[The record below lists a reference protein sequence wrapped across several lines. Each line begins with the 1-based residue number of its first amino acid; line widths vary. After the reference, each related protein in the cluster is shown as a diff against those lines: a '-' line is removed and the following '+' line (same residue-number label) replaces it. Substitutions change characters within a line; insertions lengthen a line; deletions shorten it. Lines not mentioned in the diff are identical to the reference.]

1 MIASSPQPLDWFP
14 FNIVMVISES
24 LLTFLYCYGIVL
36 TEVSQLEENMT
47 LLVSQVEALHG
58 DIEYPFEHSFTENL
72 YYAGLAKSVLDTA
85 KIRYA
90 SEFSVA
96 EGKAYETLDMTFV
109 SVEQVYTFLLF
120 EQRYMV
126 AEARKAL
133 TAIPKPSLFRRSRT
147 VHVNSDAV
155 VQQLITSY
163 TRVIQILDVRKK
175 TELSQ
180 AVTLS

>member
-1 MIASSPQPLDWFP
+1 
-14 FNIVMVISES
+14 
-24 LLTFLYCYGIVL
+24 
-36 TEVSQLEENMT
+36 MT

-72 YYAGLAKSVLDTA
+72 HYTGLAKSTLDA
-85 KIRYA
+85 ANIQYD

-96 EGKAYETLDMTFV
+96 NGTAFETLDMTFV
-109 SVEQVYTFLLF
+109 SVEQAYTFLLF

-133 TAIPKPSLFRRSRT
+133 TAPSKPSLFRRSRT
-147 VHVNSDAV
+147 VHVDSDAV
-155 VQQLITSY
+155 VQQLIASY
-163 TRVIQILDVRKK
+163 TRIIQMLDVHQN
-175 TELSQ
+175 TELPQ

>member
-1 MIASSPQPLDWFP
+1 
-14 FNIVMVISES
+14 
-24 LLTFLYCYGIVL
+24 
-36 TEVSQLEENMT
+36 MT

-72 YYAGLAKSVLDTA
+72 HYTGLAKSVLDTA
-85 KIRYA
+85 KIHYA

-96 EGKAYETLDMTFV
+96 DGKAYETLDMTFI
-109 SVEQVYTFLLF
+109 SV

-126 AEARKAL
+126 AEARKTLAA
-133 TAIPKPSLFRRSRT
+133 TPKPSLFHRSRT
-147 VHVNSDAV
+147 VHVNSDTV
-155 VQQLITSY
+155 VQQLIASY
-163 TRVIQILDVRKK
+163 TRVIQMLDVRKK